1 MPFLAVGGSHFW
13 YFIYCCF
20 FLFLVSGLPPWML
33 SSVCLVLIFFPVV
46 WFYICCQFLLVC
58 CCISSFNL
66 STFSIL
72 YLCCAYSLL
81 YSFGTTWIH
90 ARILTSLR
98 VLAFVIRFVFL
109 CIYLDL
115 FNLFIRYIF
124 CVFLFSLLSTF
135 FL

>member
-46 WFYICCQFLLVC
+46 WFYSCCQFLLV